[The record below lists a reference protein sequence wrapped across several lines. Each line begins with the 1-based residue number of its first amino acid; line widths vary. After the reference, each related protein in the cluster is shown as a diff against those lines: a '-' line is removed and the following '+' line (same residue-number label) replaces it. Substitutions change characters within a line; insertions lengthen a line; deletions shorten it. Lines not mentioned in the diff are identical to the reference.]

1 VAHVSDDGRALSL
14 TIRPGQCQ
22 AWSFMAGGLGCGLQ
36 ADHVPP
42 AERAGAMPAVSP
54 ARHLDPATG
63 WPWHT
68 ETDGTLVLGPPPGI
82 PRRAACPIAYIWQTP
97 AGAIELHCDRS
108 PQDSGAGP
116 HGRHRDPVTGWHWRA
131 TADGLT
137 VEARP

>member
-1 VAHVSDDGRALSL
+1 MAHLTDRPGWRPVTAL
-14 TIRPGQCQ
+14 TIAPGQCQ
-22 AWSFMAGGLGCGLQ
+22 AWSFMAGGLGCGLA

-82 PRRAACPIAYIWQTP
+82 PARPACGTGYIWQTP
-97 AGAIELHCDRS
+97 AGTIELGCD
-108 PQDSGAGP
+108 GYHAGGDP
-116 HGRHRDPVTGWHWRA
+116 ARHRDPVTGWHWR
-131 TADGLT
+131 TDDGLLT